1 MPIAREVMLLQ
12 AENVLFHILM
22 SFAPKLVSQM
32 TLPLRSIIILCIL
45 REASPARACKK
56 SFILFDG
63 IFCDSGVALSKGC
76 STGEIEQGGFC
87 GPVFKKGT
95 VLRLVSII
103 RPIRVIVWLSEV
115 KFMEILLLAKYFSY
129 RQ

>member
-1 MPIAREVMLLQ
+1 V
-12 AENVLFHILM
+12 HIKRGNTIQSL
-22 SFAPKLVSQM
+22 
-32 TLPLRSIIILCIL
+32 
-45 REASPARACKK
+45 KK